1 LPNPEDF
8 VDPPKPLARPLTLG
22 GMAQGMSVE
31 GTGIV
36 SWTFTADDGSE
47 IEVRA
52 HAYYVPK
59 SAARLLSPQRLFNKK
74 TGIFGKFSGDED
86 SFSIY
91 LNENSAISTSYDARS
106 GLPIA
111 NAYCGT
117 KVQPSV
123 NLTILDEENQNLTAG
138 QKLLLEWHYKFGHLN
153 FYSLQHVLRNV
164 PFVAKRFG
172 PAVKTDAPKCSVCE
186 FAKAKRRPR
195 KSERQTKIPE
205 RDGSFK
211 AGHLRPGARVS
222 VDHFESRLRG
232 RTFDSY
238 GKATSDQYFGGCLFV
253 DHSSTYVHIEHQLV
267 FSAVEIIRAKQNYE
281 KFCLDNGVLIRD

>member
-1 LPNPEDF
+1 
-8 VDPPKPLARPLTLG
+8 
-22 GMAQGMSVE
+22 MAQGMSVE
-31 GTGIV
+31 GTGSV
-36 SWTFTADDGSE
+36 SWTCTADYGLE
-47 IEVRA
+47 IEVCM

-59 SAARLLSPQRLFNKK
+59 SAARLLSPQPLFNKK

-91 LNENSAISTSYDARS
+91 LNENSAISTSYNAHS

-153 FYSLQHVLRNV
+153 FNSLQNALRNV
-164 PFVAKRFG
+164 LFVAKRLG
-172 PAVKTDAPKCSVCE
+172 PAVKIDAPKCSVCE
-186 FAKAKRRPR
+186 FAKANCRPR

-205 RDGSFK
+205 RDGSLK
-211 AGHLRPGARVS
+211 AGHIRPGARVS
-222 VDHFESRLRG
+222 VDHFE
-232 RTFDSY
+232 
-238 GKATSDQYFGGCLFV
+238 
-253 DHSSTYVHIEHQLV
+253 
-267 FSAVEIIRAKQNYE
+267 
-281 KFCLDNGVLIRD
+281 